1 MKNSADSAAFVL
13 KLKFDYQ
20 KSLTDSALTFYFL
33 FTDIIIVTQL
43 YDNEMP

>member
-1 MKNSADSAAFVL
+1 MKNSVDSAAFVL

-20 KSLTDSALTFYFL
+20 KSLTDSMVIFYFH

-43 YDNEMP
+43 YDYEMS